1 MSFDVWSELVDMR
14 ERIAVMETT
23 LLDIRRVLDKQPTSS
38 GSIVVPVALITAVI
52 QGSVALFQHFT

>member
-1 MSFDVWSELVDMR
+1 MAFDTWSELVELR
-14 ERIAVMETT
+14 ERIAVIETT

-52 QGSVALFQHFT
+52 QGGVALAQHFV

>member
-1 MSFDVWSELVDMR
+1 MAFDTWSELVELR
-14 ERIAVMETT
+14 ERIAVIETT

-52 QGSVALFQHFT
+52 QGGVALAQHFI

>member
-1 MSFDVWSELVDMR
+1 MR